1 MVGSPPADGSS
12 PSPAPRCPAECPRA
26 HRSASTLRRTEARP
40 FTAKQIELA
49 ETFADPEFQSE
60 SKRLGLGADA
70 PQSGEQIAG
79 VIRRVYGTTPH
90 VLDRLR
96 KLDKVPP

>member
-1 MVGSPPADGSS
+1 MPPG
-12 PSPAPRCPAECPRA
+12 APPERLAAMRKA
-26 HRSASTLRRTEARP
+26 
-40 FTAKQIELA
+40 LA
-49 ETFADPEFQSE
+49 ETYADPEFQSE

-70 PQSGEQIAG
+70 PRSGEQIAG
-79 VIRRVYGTTPH
+79 VIRRVYGTSPH